1 MQLRLKPRTSRN
13 LISVSLIIKT
23 IVIFLFFFLG
33 IFLLDK
39 IDLPAPNKV
48 IKEEISHDKLITLK

>member
-1 MQLRLKPRTSRN
+1 MQLSLKPRTRRSIINR
-13 LISVSLIIKT
+13 SLVIKT
-23 IVIFLFFFLG
+23 ILVLLVLFLG